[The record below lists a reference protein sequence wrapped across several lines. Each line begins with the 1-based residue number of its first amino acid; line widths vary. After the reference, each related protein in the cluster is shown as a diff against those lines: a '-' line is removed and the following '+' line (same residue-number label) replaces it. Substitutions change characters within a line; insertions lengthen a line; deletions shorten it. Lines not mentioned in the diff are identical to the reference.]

1 MDSGFAAWY
10 AGVPWPQDKKET
22 KGVSR
27 WARDLWSTRNLTTY
41 MRWQKGD
48 IILAVARDIAHAC
61 ASMQILLRLCAAEN

>member
-1 MDSGFAAWY
+1 MDSGFAAGY
-10 AGVPWPQDKKET
+10 AGVAWPQDKRGA
-22 KGVSR
+22 KGVSQ

-48 IILAVARDIAHAC
+48 ILAVAKDIAHAC